1 MEAIVTLPCSVHVAH
16 VAINHALV
24 VTLPPWRGDRLLLSQ
39 CCTRAYSGSIILEP
53 VLYWRNKLAEAG
65 SEDNDLRPGGPEK
78 CNEGEF
84 QKLKLKLYSH
94 RTRRL

>member
-1 MEAIVTLPCSVHVAH
+1 MEAIVTLPCSVQVAH

-53 VLYWRNKLAEAG
+53 VLYWRYSNKLARMGQGQVSTAR
-65 SEDNDLRPGGPEK
+65 RPGQMKGSFK
-78 CNEGEF
+78 N
-84 QKLKLKLYSH
+84 
-94 RTRRL
+94 